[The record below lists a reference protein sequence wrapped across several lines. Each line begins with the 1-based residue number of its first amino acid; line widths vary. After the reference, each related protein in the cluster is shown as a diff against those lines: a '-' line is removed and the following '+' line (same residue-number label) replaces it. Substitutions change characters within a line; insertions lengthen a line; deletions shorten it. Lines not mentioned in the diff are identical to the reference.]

1 MINIIKGENKNMDIN
16 LFSKIVKKLDKQDLE
31 DFQYINDYIIYGFK
45 EIGDDNW
52 EDEGKYQYRIE
63 QGKLIEMDENYKE
76 IQSFNYGVSRSVQ
89 RNGSYFT
96 DYNYEYEPYEFFELK
111 EVLIPEV
118 IIPAHMETKWDK
130 LSIDLNEVV
139 DEIEEER
146 IRLELE
152 KERLE
157 EEKIAEKERLTKLY
171 PMNRHD
177 IIKMV
182 NKSLKKKK
190 IEKFTLQ
197 EMRKEYFDIV
207 VKKKLENQDWIDYHR
222 KIIYGE

>member
-1 MINIIKGENKNMDIN
+1 MDIN
-16 LFSKIVKKLDKQDLE
+16 LFSKIVKKLGKQDLE
-31 DFQYINDYIIYGFK
+31 NFQYIDDYIIYGFK
-45 EIGDDNW
+45 EIGDDSW
-52 EDEGKYQYRIE
+52 KDEGKYQYKTE
-63 QGKLIEMDENYKE
+63 QGQLIEMDDKYNE
-76 IQSFNYGVSRSVQ
+76 IQELNFGVSRSVQ

-96 DYNYEYEPYEFFELK
+96 DYNYDYEPYEFFELK

-118 IIPAHMETKWDK
+118 IIPAHLETKWDK
-130 LSIDLNEVV
+130 LSIDLSKVV
-139 DEIEEER
+139 DEVEEER

-152 KERLE
+152 KKRLKE
-157 EEKIAEKERLTKLY
+157 EEKAEKERLTKLY
-171 PMNRHD
+171 PMNNAD

-190 IEKFTLQ
+190 IEKFTLL

-207 VKKKLENQDWIDYHR
+207 IKKKLENQDWIDYHR

>member
-1 MINIIKGENKNMDIN
+1 MDIN
-16 LFSKIVKKLDKQDLE
+16 LFSKIVKKLDEQDFE
-31 DFQYINDYIIYGFK
+31 YFKYTYNNKIYGFK
-45 EIGDDNW
+45 EIGDDSW
-52 EDEGKYQYRIE
+52 EDEGKYQYKTE
-63 QGKLIEMDENYKE
+63 QGQLIEMDNNYKE
-76 IQSFNYGVSRSVQ
+76 IRLFRFGVSRSVQ

-96 DYNYEYEPYEFFELK
+96 DYNYDYEPYEFYELK

-118 IIPAHMETKWDK
+118 IIPAHMETRWDK
-130 LSIDLNEVV
+130 LSIDLDSVV
-139 DEIEEER
+139 DEEEEER

-157 EEKIAEKERLTKLY
+157 EEEIAEKERLTKLY
-171 PMNRHD
+171 PMNNTD